1 MRLVVDTNRIIS
13 ALIKDGHTRAII
25 CSPDHDFYTLE
36 YVIEEV
42 EKYMDYIVKKS
53 KITRRGVDLLFTLFM
68 QNVSV
73 VTNAVVKTKLGKS
86 IDIMKDIDVN
96 DAPILACA
104 LAISNDG
111 IWTEDKHF
119 DKQDLV
125 KVWRTKDLIVARSGN

>member
-13 ALIKDGHTRAII
+13 ALIKDGYSRTII
-25 CSPDHDFYTLE
+25 CSSCHDFYTLE
-36 YVIEEV
+36 YVVEEV

-53 KITRRGVDLLFTLFM
+53 GMTAKEVDLLFTLFM

-73 VTNAVVKTKLGKS
+73 VSDATVKSKLDIA
-86 IDIMKDIDVN
+86 IDLMKDIDVR

-104 LAISNDG
+104 LAVPNDG

-119 DKQDLV
+119 DKQNQV
-125 KVWRTKDLIVARSGN
+125 RVWHTKDLSPYECGN